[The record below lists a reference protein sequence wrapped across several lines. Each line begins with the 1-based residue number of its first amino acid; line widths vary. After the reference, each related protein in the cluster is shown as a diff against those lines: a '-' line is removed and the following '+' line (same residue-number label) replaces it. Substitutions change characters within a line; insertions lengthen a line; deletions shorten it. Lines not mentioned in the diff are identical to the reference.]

1 VRRGRL
7 ESRTPRNRVRV
18 RVAAI
23 VLLDKRWARNQTPKE
38 IEEYIESRLSSSL
51 GFRAERIEKIRV
63 TVVDEEAPAKAKSD

>member
-1 VRRGRL
+1 MENRA
-7 ESRTPRNRVRV
+7 PRNRVRV

-63 TVVDEEAPAKAKSD
+63 TVVDEGGAD

>member
-1 VRRGRL
+1 
-7 ESRTPRNRVRV
+7 
-18 RVAAI
+18 

-63 TVVDEEAPAKAKSD
+63 TVVDEGGAD

>member
-1 VRRGRL
+1 M
-7 ESRTPRNRVRV
+7 ESKTPRNRVRV

-38 IEEYIESRLSSSL
+38 IEEYVEQRLSSSL

-63 TVVDEEAPAKAKSD
+63 IVVDEGGAD

>member
-1 VRRGRL
+1 MENGVPVK
-7 ESRTPRNRVRV
+7 TPRNRVRV

-38 IEEYIESRLSSSL
+38 VEEYIESRLSSSL

-63 TVVDEEAPAKAKSD
+63 TVVDEEGTVKAKTD

>member
-1 VRRGRL
+1 M
-7 ESRTPRNRVRV
+7 ESRAPRNRVRV